1 VDQVLRLAQLAAT
14 INASHIKRGLITVH
28 DVIQTST
35 VLSDGTNKDV
45 LIPIPDKIRVI
56 RDEIFTTNS
65 AIEPGAID
73 IDPATLV
80 RDEQSRIIILN
91 GTAQSDLATRT
102 AEYFRA
108 QGLNVIEQTDT
119 GQSQAISSLIIYTG
133 KPYTIKYL
141 SDLMKIPESQ
151 IVNKFNPD
159 SPVDIEVVL
168 GNDWANKNPLP

>member
-1 VDQVLRLAQLAAT
+1 M
-14 INASHIKRGLITVH
+14 H

-45 LIPIPDKIRVI
+45 LIPIPDKIRVV
-56 RDEIFTTNS
+56 RDEIFTTNT

-73 IDPATLV
+73 IAPATLV
-80 RDEQSRIIILN
+80 RDEQARVTILN
-91 GTAQSDLATRT
+91 GTAQADLATRT

-119 GQSQAISSLIIYTG
+119 GQHQTASSLIIYTG
-133 KPYTIKYL
+133 KPYTISYL
-141 SDLMKIPESQ
+141 SNLMKIPEAQ
-151 IVNKFNPD
+151 IINKFNPD

-168 GNDWANKNPLP
+168 GVDWASRNPLP